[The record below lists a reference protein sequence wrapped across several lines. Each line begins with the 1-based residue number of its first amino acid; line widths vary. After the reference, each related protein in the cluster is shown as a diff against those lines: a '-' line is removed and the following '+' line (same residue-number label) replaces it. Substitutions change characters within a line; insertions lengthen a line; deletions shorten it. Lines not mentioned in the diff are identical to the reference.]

1 MQNFANILYRILQTF
16 SQNFAFFREIE
27 FYERVEKMQNFLQKS
42 DNFAHNKMRNF
53 GKKYEIFAKRFPDFA
68 GNSTYNETKDA
79 SQKDLRT

>member
-1 MQNFANILYRILQTF
+1 
-16 SQNFAFFREIE
+16 
-27 FYERVEKMQNFLQKS
+27 MQNFLQKS